1 MNSEYLKETAAI
13 AALKFIEPQLESTTI
28 IGVGTGSTA
37 SFFIAALSE
46 IKQKFNAAVSSSEAS
61 TEQLKKLDIN
71 VVDLSVGRKVQFY
84 IDGADEVAP
93 DNSLIKGGG
102 AALTREKIV
111 ATSAEQFICIVDD
124 SKLVNKLGKFPL
136 PVEVIPMARGLVAEH
151 LVKLGGLPEFR
162 EGTLTDNG
170 NTILDVYD
178 LDLSS
183 PDRMEE
189 EINNIVGVV
198 CNGLFAATRPD
209 KVIIGGKSG
218 LTIR

>member
-1 MNSEYLKETAAI
+1 MNYEYLKKTAAI

-93 DNSLIKGGG
+93 DNSLIKG
-102 AALTREKIV
+102 
-111 ATSAEQFICIVDD
+111 
-124 SKLVNKLGKFPL
+124 
-136 PVEVIPMARGLVAEH
+136 
-151 LVKLGGLPEFR
+151 
-162 EGTLTDNG
+162 
-170 NTILDVYD
+170 
-178 LDLSS
+178 LSL
-183 PDRMEE
+183 
-189 EINNIVGVV
+189 IHI
-198 CNGLFAATRPD
+198 
-209 KVIIGGKSG
+209 
-218 LTIR
+218 